1 MFLLIA
7 IVGAALCLF
16 IFLRISFVSASP
28 ADIKV
33 VSGPWGQRALR
44 GKTGWKVPLIERVDK
59 LTASMISIDAK
70 TTDSVPTNDFI
81 NVHVDAVVQVR
92 IGYETQQL
100 LNAASSSFIHRSAA
114 EIGTQVR
121 DTLEGHLRAIIGQM
135 KLTEIVTDRNALADR
150 VQENATRD
158 LEEMG
163 LVIVAFSIQSVSDDR
178 NVIANLGID
187 NVEQIR
193 KNAAIAKANAERD
206 IISASARAKN
216 EANETQVA
224 TDMEIAKRDTDL
236 AKRRAALKAEADTEK
251 AKADAAYTI
260 QTQIQRRDIERETAQ
275 ADIVKQEQEAL
286 VKEREV
292 KVTRNAL
299 EATVNA
305 KADADRYAA
314 EQAANAKLYSRQR
327 EAEAE
332 AFEQVKR
339 AEATKQAM
347 LAEAEGLRAKGE
359 AEAAAKAAILTAE
372 AEGLE
377 KKAEAMAKMNQAAVL
392 EMYFKALPDVAAAI
406 ASPLANVD
414 SITMYGEG
422 NSAKMVA
429 DITNSLSQVNAG
441 LGETMGLDLRQ
452 MLGALVGAKVVAP
465 TVEQAVADG
474 VDKGLNS

>member
-1 MFLLIA
+1 MFLLTAIA
-7 IVGAALCLF
+7 GAALCLF

-44 GKTGWKVPLIERVDK
+44 GKTGWKVPLIERVDT

-178 NVIANLGID
+178 NVISNLGID

-305 KADADRYAA
+305 QAD
-314 EQAANAKLYSRQR
+314 
-327 EAEAE
+327 
-332 AFEQVKR
+332 
-339 AEATKQAM
+339 
-347 LAEAEGLRAKGE
+347 
-359 AEAAAKAAILTAE
+359 
-372 AEGLE
+372 
-377 KKAEAMAKMNQAAVL
+377 VL